1 MLKLNR
7 TKIKGEIM
15 KKYVIMLL
23 PQLIL
28 ATTVGTDIKMEGL
41 KPILEINVKPHENV
55 SLKTKASYDMVEQN
69 IEGNYKVNDYVEVSA
84 EAFVGYEN
92 IKKVQND
99 DSKINNLKSYLER
112 EEKLKNVYNDI
123 KDNSDISEVIEKVKS
138 LKEEEIDKILNEK
151 VTRKDAYRKLLKILN
166 TQGSRFGTANA
177 QLENAINSDSL
188 DKEASNIIFV
198 MVAISEAYK
207 NDADKKDGNNDLK
220 AGPLSLNEAYNKATK
235 KVDDDKVKTAF
246 QHFYN
251 YFSKN
256 NDFKSIS
263 EDFKK
268 VAQLHENEDKEDF
281 KGKIRTKVD
290 EEQLHVKNLIK
301 NLDNENNN
309 VEKITIHHIYY
320 GAGVGTKVNYMN
332 FEALLKGRIGAS
344 TAIIKPDDEVKTNLY
359 WSIDSGFR
367 YNWRINKF
375 NIIPEL
381 GVKYVWSE
389 YGQKGFIPYGSV
401 GVNYIF

>member
-1 MLKLNR
+1 
-7 TKIKGEIM
+7 M
-15 KKYVIMLL
+15 KKYAIMLL

-69 IEGNYKVNDYVEVSA
+69 VEGNYKVNDYVEVSA

-99 DSKINNLKSYLER
+99 DSKINKLKSYLKR
-112 EEKLKNVYNDI
+112 EENLKNVYNDI

-151 VTRKDAYRKLLKILN
+151 VTRKDAYRKLLNILN

-207 NDADKKDGNNDLK
+207 NDTDKKDSNNDLK

-235 KVDDDKVKTAF
+235 KVDDDKVKIAF

-389 YGQKGFIPYGSV
+389 YGQKGFIPYGSF
-401 GVNYIF
+401 GFNYIF

>member
-1 MLKLNR
+1 MR
-7 TKIKGEIM
+7 
-15 KKYVIMLL
+15 KYAIILL

-69 IEGNYKVNDYVEVSA
+69 VEGNYKVNDYVEVSA

-99 DSKINNLKSYLER
+99 DSKINKLKSYLER

-151 VTRKDAYRKLLKILN
+151 VTRKDAYRKLLNILN

-198 MVAISEAYK
+198 MVAISEAY
-207 NDADKKDGNNDLK
+207 NR
-220 AGPLSLNEAYNKATK
+220 ATK

-268 VAQLHENEDKEDF
+268 VAQLHENEGKEDF

-320 GAGVGTKVNYMN
+320 GAGVGTKVNYLN

-389 YGQKGFIPYGSV
+389 YGQKGFIPYGSF
-401 GVNYIF
+401 GFNYIF

>member
-1 MLKLNR
+1 
-7 TKIKGEIM
+7 M
-15 KKYVIMLL
+15 KKYTIMLL

-41 KPILEINVKPHENV
+41 RPILEINVKPHENV

-69 IEGNYKVNDYVEVSA
+69 VEGNYKVNDYVEVSA

-92 IKKVQND
+92 IKKIQND
-99 DSKINNLKSYLER
+99 DSKINKLKSYLKR
-112 EEKLKNVYNDI
+112 EENLKNVYNDI
-123 KDNSDISEVIEKVKS
+123 KENSDVSEVIEKVKS
-138 LKEEEIDKILNEK
+138 LKEEEIDKILNDK

-177 QLENAINSDSL
+177 QLENAINSESL

-207 NDADKKDGNNDLK
+207 NDADKKDSNNDLK

-235 KVDDDKVKTAF
+235 KVDNDKVKTAF
-246 QHFYN
+246 QYFYN

-256 NDFKSIS
+256 DDFKSIS

-281 KGKIRTKVD
+281 KGEIRSKVD
-290 EEQLHVKNLIK
+290 QEKLHLQDMIK
-301 NLDNENNN
+301 
-309 VEKITIHHIYY
+309 KFMIHHIYY
-320 GAGVGTKVNYMN
+320 GVGVGTKINYMN

-381 GVKYVWSE
+381 GVKYTWSE
-389 YGQKGFIPYGSV
+389 YGQKGFIPYGSF
-401 GVNYIF
+401 GFNYTF

>member
-1 MLKLNR
+1 MR
-7 TKIKGEIM
+7 
-15 KKYVIMLL
+15 KYAIILL

-41 KPILEINVKPHENV
+41 KPVLEINVEPHKNV
-55 SLKTKASYDMVEQN
+55 SLKTKVSYDMVEQN
-69 IEGNYKVNDYVEVSA
+69 VEGKYKVNDYVEVSA

-99 DSKINNLKSYLER
+99 DSKTNLLKSYSER
-112 EEKLKNVYNDI
+112 EKKLEKVYNDI
-123 KDNSDISEVIEKVKS
+123 KSNSDVSEVIEKARS
-138 LKEEEIDKILNEK
+138 LNEEELNKILNDK
-151 VTRKDAYRKLLKILN
+151 VTRKDAYRKLLDILN
-166 TQGSRFGTANA
+166 KQGSRFGSAKG

-188 DKEASNIIFV
+188 DKEATNIILV
-198 MVAISEAYK
+198 MVAISDAYK
-207 NDADKKDGNNDLK
+207 NDTDKKDSNNDLK
-220 AGPLSLNEAYNKATK
+220 AGPLSLNGAYNTATK

-246 QHFYN
+246 QHFYK

-256 NDFKSIS
+256 DDFKSIS

-268 VAQLHENEDKEDF
+268 VAELHEKEEAEDF
-281 KGKIRTKVD
+281 KGEVRSKLEQEKLHLQDMIKKIK
-290 EEQLHVKNLIK
+290 EENSSDK
-301 NLDNENNN
+301 
-309 VEKITIHHIYY
+309 KIMIHHIYY
-320 GAGVGTKVNYMN
+320 GVGVGTKVNYMN
-332 FEALLKGRIGAS
+332 FEGLLKGRIGAS

-381 GVKYVWSE
+381 GVKYTWSE
-389 YGQKGFIPYGSV
+389 YGQKGFIPYGSF
-401 GVNYIF
+401 GFNYTF

>member
-1 MLKLNR
+1 
-7 TKIKGEIM
+7 M
-15 KKYVIMLL
+15 KKYAIMLL

-41 KPILEINVKPHENV
+41 RPILEINVKPHENV

-69 IEGNYKVNDYVEVSA
+69 VEGNYKVNDYVEVSA

-92 IKKVQND
+92 IKKIQND
-99 DSKINNLKSYLER
+99 DSKINKLKSYLKR
-112 EEKLKNVYNDI
+112 EENLKNVYNDI
-123 KDNSDISEVIEKVKS
+123 KENSDVSEVIEKVKS
-138 LKEEEIDKILNEK
+138 LKEEEIDKILNDK

-177 QLENAINSDSL
+177 QLENAINSESL

-207 NDADKKDGNNDLK
+207 NDADKKDSNNDLK

-235 KVDDDKVKTAF
+235 KVDNDKVKTAF
-246 QHFYN
+246 QYFYN

-256 NDFKSIS
+256 DDFKSIS

-268 VAQLHENEDKEDF
+268 VVQLHENEDKEDF
-281 KGKIRTKVD
+281 KGEIRSKVD
-290 EEQLHVKNLIK
+290 QEKLHLQDMIK
-301 NLDNENNN
+301 
-309 VEKITIHHIYY
+309 KFMIHHIYY
-320 GAGVGTKVNYMN
+320 GVGVGTKINYMN

-389 YGQKGFIPYGSV
+389 YGQKGFIPYGSF

>member
-1 MLKLNR
+1 
-7 TKIKGEIM
+7 M
-15 KKYVIMLL
+15 KKYAIMLL

-41 KPILEINVKPHENV
+41 RPILEINVEPHENV
-55 SLKTKASYDMVEQN
+55 SLKTKVSYDMVEQN
-69 IEGNYKVNDYVEVSA
+69 VEGKYKVNDYVEVSG

-92 IKKVQND
+92 IKKVSND
-99 DSKINNLKSYLER
+99 DSKTNPLNSYLER
-112 EEKLKNVYNDI
+112 GKKLEKVSDDI
-123 KDNSDISEVIEKVKS
+123 KENSDVSEVIEKAKS
-138 LKEEEIDKILNEK
+138 LKEKEIDEMLNDK
-151 VTRKDAYRKLLKILN
+151 VTRKDAYRKLLDILN
-166 TQGSRFGTANA
+166 KQGSRFGSANK

-188 DKEASNIIFV
+188 DKEASNIISV
-198 MVAISEAYK
+198 MVAISNEYK
-207 NDADKKDGNNDLK
+207 NDTDNDLK
-220 AGPLSLNEAYNKATK
+220 AGPLSLNNAYNKATK
-235 KVDDDKVKTAF
+235 KVDDDKIKTAF
-246 QHFYN
+246 QNFYN

-256 NDFKSIS
+256 DDFKSIS
-263 EDFKK
+263 EDFNK
-268 VAQLHENEDKEDF
+268 VAKLHENEDKENF
-281 KGKIRTKVD
+281 KGKIRTKVS
-290 EEQLHVKNLIK
+290 EELSHVKDLIK
-301 NLDNENNN
+301 NSNPQNNN

-389 YGQKGFIPYGSV
+389 YGQKGFIPYGSF
-401 GVNYIF
+401 GFNYTF

>member
-1 MLKLNR
+1 
-7 TKIKGEIM
+7 M

-92 IKKVQND
+92 IKKIQND
-99 DSKINNLKSYLER
+99 DSKINKLKSYLKR
-112 EEKLKNVYNDI
+112 EENLKNVYNDI
-123 KDNSDISEVIEKVKS
+123 KENSDVSEVIEKVKS
-138 LKEEEIDKILNEK
+138 LKEEEIDKILNDK

-177 QLENAINSDSL
+177 QLENAINSESL

-207 NDADKKDGNNDLK
+207 NDADKKDSNNDLK

-235 KVDDDKVKTAF
+235 KVDNDKVKTAF
-246 QHFYN
+246 QYFYN

-256 NDFKSIS
+256 DDFKSIS

-281 KGKIRTKVD
+281 KGEIRSKVD
-290 EEQLHVKNLIK
+290 QEKLHLQDMIK
-301 NLDNENNN
+301 
-309 VEKITIHHIYY
+309 KFMIHHIYY
-320 GAGVGTKVNYMN
+320 GVGVGTKINYMN

-381 GVKYVWSE
+381 GVKYTWSE
-389 YGQKGFIPYGSV
+389 YGQKGFIPYGSF
-401 GVNYIF
+401 GFNYIF

>member
-1 MLKLNR
+1 MR
-7 TKIKGEIM
+7 
-15 KKYVIMLL
+15 KYAIILL

-41 KPILEINVKPHENV
+41 KPVLEINVEPHENV

-69 IEGNYKVNDYVEVSA
+69 VEGKYKVNDYVEVSA

-99 DSKINNLKSYLER
+99 DSKTNLLKSYSER
-112 EEKLKNVYNDI
+112 EKKLEKVYNDI
-123 KDNSDISEVIEKVKS
+123 KSNSDVSEVIEKARS
-138 LKEEEIDKILNEK
+138 LNEEEITKILNDK
-151 VTRKDAYRKLLKILN
+151 VTRKDVYRKLLEILN
-166 TQGSRFGTANA
+166 AQGSRFGSAKG

-188 DKEASNIIFV
+188 DKEATNIILV
-198 MVAISEAYK
+198 MVAISDAYK
-207 NDADKKDGNNDLK
+207 NDTDKKDSNNDLK
-220 AGPLSLNEAYNKATK
+220 EGPLSLNRAYNTATK

-246 QHFYN
+246 QHFYK

-256 NDFKSIS
+256 DDFKRIS

-268 VAQLHENEDKEDF
+268 VAELHEKEEAEDF
-281 KGKIRTKVD
+281 KGEVSSKLEQEKLYLQDMIKKIK
-290 EEQLHVKNLIK
+290 EENSSDK
-301 NLDNENNN
+301 
-309 VEKITIHHIYY
+309 KIMIHHIYY

-332 FEALLKGRIGAS
+332 FEGLLKGRIGAS

-381 GVKYVWSE
+381 GVKYTWSE
-389 YGQKGFIPYGSV
+389 YGQKGFIPYGSF
-401 GVNYIF
+401 GFNYTF

>member
-1 MLKLNR
+1 
-7 TKIKGEIM
+7 
-15 KKYVIMLL
+15 
-23 PQLIL
+23 
-28 ATTVGTDIKMEGL
+28 
-41 KPILEINVKPHENV
+41 
-55 SLKTKASYDMVEQN
+55 MVEQN
-69 IEGNYKVNDYVEVSA
+69 VEGKYKVNDYVEVSA

-99 DSKINNLKSYLER
+99 DSKTNLLKSYSER
-112 EEKLKNVYNDI
+112 EKKLEKVYNDI
-123 KDNSDISEVIEKVKS
+123 KSNSDISEVIEKARS
-138 LKEEEIDKILNEK
+138 LNEEELNKILNDK
-151 VTRKDAYRKLLKILN
+151 VTRKDAYRKLLDILN
-166 TQGSRFGTANA
+166 KHGSRFGTANK

-188 DKEASNIIFV
+188 DTEASNIISV
-198 MVAISEAYK
+198 MVAINNEYNHG
-207 NDADKKDGNNDLK
+207 NDNDLK

-235 KVDDDKVKTAF
+235 KVNDDKVKTAF

-256 NDFKSIS
+256 DDFKSIS

-268 VAQLHENEDKEDF
+268 VEKLHEKEEAEDL
-281 KGKIRTKVD
+281 KGEISSKLS
-290 EEQLHVKNLIK
+290 EEQAHLKELIENLGK
-301 NLDNENNN
+301 ENNN
-309 VEKITIHHIYY
+309 VKKITIHHIYY

-332 FEALLKGRIGAS
+332 FEGLLKGRIGAS

-381 GVKYVWSE
+381 GVKYTWSE
-389 YGQKGFIPYGSV
+389 YGQKGFIPYGSF
-401 GVNYIF
+401 GFNYTF

>member
-1 MLKLNR
+1 
-7 TKIKGEIM
+7 M

-55 SLKTKASYDMVEQN
+55 SLKTKSSYDMVEQN
-69 IEGNYKVNDYVEVSA
+69 VEGNYKVNDYVEVSA

-99 DSKINNLKSYLER
+99 DSKINKLKSYLKR
-112 EEKLKNVYNDI
+112 EENLKNVYNDI

-151 VTRKDAYRKLLKILN
+151 VTRKDAYRKLLNILN

-207 NDADKKDGNNDLK
+207 NDTDKKDSNNDLK

-389 YGQKGFIPYGSV
+389 YGQKGFIPYGSF
-401 GVNYIF
+401 GFNYIF

>member
-1 MLKLNR
+1 
-7 TKIKGEIM
+7 M
-15 KKYVIMLL
+15 KKYAIMLL

-41 KPILEINVKPHENV
+41 RPILEINVKPHENV

-69 IEGNYKVNDYVEVSA
+69 VEGNYKVNDYVEVSA

-99 DSKINNLKSYLER
+99 DSKINLLKSYLER
-112 EEKLKNVYNDI
+112 KEKLDKVYEDI
-123 KDNSDISEVIEKVKS
+123 KSNSDVSEVIEKAKS
-138 LKEEEIDKILNEK
+138 LNEEEITKILNDK

-166 TQGSRFGTANA
+166 TQGSRFGSANG

-188 DKEASNIIFV
+188 DKEASNIVLV

-207 NDADKKDGNNDLK
+207 NDANKKDSKDDLK
-220 AGPLSLNEAYNKATK
+220 KGPLSLNGAYNKATK
-235 KVDDDKVKTAF
+235 NVDNDKAKTAF

-256 NDFKSIS
+256 DDFKSIS

-268 VAQLHENEDKEDF
+268 VAKLHENEDTEDF
-281 KGKIRTKVD
+281 KGEIRSKLN
-290 EEQLHVKNLIK
+290 EEQLRLEDKIK
-301 NLDNENNN
+301 EIKDENSNN
-309 VEKITIHHIYY
+309 KKITIHHIYY
-320 GAGVGTKVNYMN
+320 GVGVGTKVNYMN

-359 WSIDSGFR
+359 WSMDSGFR

-381 GVKYVWSE
+381 GVKYTWSE
-389 YGQKGFIPYGSV
+389 YGQKGFIPYGSF
-401 GVNYIF
+401 GFNYTF

>member
-1 MLKLNR
+1 
-7 TKIKGEIM
+7 M
-15 KKYVIMLL
+15 KKYAIMLL

-69 IEGNYKVNDYVEVSA
+69 VEGNYKVNDYVEVSA

-207 NDADKKDGNNDLK
+207 NDADKKDSNNDLK

-309 VEKITIHHIYY
+309 VEKIIIHHIYY

-389 YGQKGFIPYGSV
+389 YGQKGFIPYGSF

>member
-1 MLKLNR
+1 
-7 TKIKGEIM
+7 M
-15 KKYVIMLL
+15 KKYAIMLL

-69 IEGNYKVNDYVEVSA
+69 VEGNYKVNDYVEVSA

-207 NDADKKDGNNDLK
+207 NDADKKDSNNDLK

-268 VAQLHENEDKEDF
+268 VAQLHENGDKEDF

-309 VEKITIHHIYY
+309 VEKIIIHHIYY

-389 YGQKGFIPYGSV
+389 YGQKGFIPYGSF

>member
-1 MLKLNR
+1 MR
-7 TKIKGEIM
+7 
-15 KKYVIMLL
+15 KYAIILL

-41 KPILEINVKPHENV
+41 RPILEINVEPHENV

-69 IEGNYKVNDYVEVSA
+69 VEGKYKVNDYVEVSA

-99 DSKINNLKSYLER
+99 DSKTNLLKSYSER
-112 EEKLKNVYNDI
+112 EKKLEKVYNDI
-123 KDNSDISEVIEKVKS
+123 KSNSDVSEVIEKARS
-138 LKEEEIDKILNEK
+138 LNEEEITKILNDK
-151 VTRKDAYRKLLKILN
+151 VTRKDVYRKLLEILN
-166 TQGSRFGTANA
+166 AQGSRFGSAKG

-188 DKEASNIIFV
+188 DKEANNIILV
-198 MVAISEAYK
+198 MVAISNAYE
-207 NDADKKDGNNDLK
+207 NDTDKKDSSGDLK
-220 AGPLSLNEAYNKATK
+220 KGALSLNGAYNKAT

-256 NDFKSIS
+256 DDFKSIS

-268 VAQLHENEDKEDF
+268 VAKLHENEDTEDF
-281 KGKIRTKVD
+281 KGEISSKLN
-290 EEQLHVKNLIK
+290 EEQLRLKDKIK
-301 NLDNENNN
+301 EIEGENSNN
-309 VEKITIHHIYY
+309 KKLAIHHIYY

-332 FEALLKGRIGAS
+332 FEGLLKGRIGAS

-381 GVKYVWSE
+381 GVKYTWSE
-389 YGQKGFIPYGSV
+389 YGQKGFIPYGSF
-401 GVNYIF
+401 GFNYTF

>member
-1 MLKLNR
+1 
-7 TKIKGEIM
+7 M
-15 KKYVIMLL
+15 KKYAIMLL

-69 IEGNYKVNDYVEVSA
+69 VEGNYKVNDYVEVSA

-151 VTRKDAYRKLLKILN
+151 VTRKDAYRKLLNILN
-166 TQGSRFGTANA
+166 TQGRRFGTANA

-207 NDADKKDGNNDLK
+207 NDTDKKDSNNDLK

-381 GVKYVWSE
+381 GVKYTWSE
-389 YGQKGFIPYGSV
+389 YGQKGFIPYGSF
-401 GVNYIF
+401 GFNYIF

>member
-1 MLKLNR
+1 
-7 TKIKGEIM
+7 M
-15 KKYVIMLL
+15 KKYAIMLL

-69 IEGNYKVNDYVEVSA
+69 VEGNYKVNDYIEVSA

-99 DSKINNLKSYLER
+99 DSKINKLKSYLKR
-112 EEKLKNVYNDI
+112 EENLKNVYNDI

-151 VTRKDAYRKLLKILN
+151 VTRKDAYRKLLNILN

-207 NDADKKDGNNDLK
+207 NDTDKKDSNNDLK

-389 YGQKGFIPYGSV
+389 YGQKGFIPYGSF
-401 GVNYIF
+401 GFNYIF

>member
-1 MLKLNR
+1 
-7 TKIKGEIM
+7 M
-15 KKYVIMLL
+15 KKYAIMLL

-69 IEGNYKVNDYVEVSA
+69 VEGNYKVNDYVEVSA

-112 EEKLKNVYNDI
+112 EENLKKVYNDI
-123 KDNSDISEVIEKVKS
+123 KENSDVSEVIEKVKS

-151 VTRKDAYRKLLKILN
+151 VTRKDAYRKLLNILN

-207 NDADKKDGNNDLK
+207 NDTDKKDSNNDLK

-381 GVKYVWSE
+381 GVKYTWSE
-389 YGQKGFIPYGSV
+389 YGQKGFIPYGSF
-401 GVNYIF
+401 GFNYIF

>member
-1 MLKLNR
+1 
-7 TKIKGEIM
+7 M
-15 KKYVIMLL
+15 KKYAIMLL

-55 SLKTKASYDMVEQN
+55 SLKTKVSYDMVEQN
-69 IEGNYKVNDYVEVSA
+69 IEGNYKVNDYVEVSD

-99 DSKINNLKSYLER
+99 DSKINKLKSYLER

-207 NDADKKDGNNDLK
+207 NDTDKKDSNNDLK

-381 GVKYVWSE
+381 GVKYIWAE
-389 YGQKGFIPYGSV
+389 YGQKGFIPYGSF
-401 GVNYIF
+401 GFNYIF

>member
-1 MLKLNR
+1 MR
-7 TKIKGEIM
+7 
-15 KKYVIMLL
+15 KYAIILL

-41 KPILEINVKPHENV
+41 KPVLEINVEPHENV
-55 SLKTKASYDMVEQN
+55 SLKTKVSYDMVEQN
-69 IEGNYKVNDYVEVSA
+69 VEGKYKVNDYVEVSA

-92 IKKVQND
+92 IKKVSND
-99 DSKINNLKSYLER
+99 DSKTNLLNSYLER
-112 EEKLKNVYNDI
+112 EKKLEKVSDDI
-123 KDNSDISEVIEKVKS
+123 KENSDVSEVIEKARS
-138 LKEEEIDKILNEK
+138 LNEEEITKILNDK
-151 VTRKDAYRKLLKILN
+151 VTRKDVYRKLLEILN
-166 TQGSRFGTANA
+166 AQGSRFGSAKG

-188 DKEASNIIFV
+188 DKEANNIILV
-198 MVAISEAYK
+198 MVAISDAYK
-207 NDADKKDGNNDLK
+207 NDTDKKDSSDDLK
-220 AGPLSLNEAYNKATK
+220 KGPLSLNYAYNKATK

-268 VAQLHENEDKEDF
+268 VAQLHENEDTENF
-281 KGKIRTKVD
+281 KVEVRSKVD
-290 EEQLHVKNLIK
+290 QEKLHLKDLIENLQK
-301 NLDNENNN
+301 ENNDN
-309 VEKITIHHIYY
+309 KKLAIHHIYY

-332 FEALLKGRIGAS
+332 FEGLLKGRIGAS

-381 GVKYVWSE
+381 GVKYTWSE
-389 YGQKGFIPYGSV
+389 YGQKGFIPYGSF
-401 GVNYIF
+401 GFNYTF

>member
-1 MLKLNR
+1 
-7 TKIKGEIM
+7 M
-15 KKYVIMLL
+15 KKYAIMLL

-41 KPILEINVKPHENV
+41 RPILEINVKPHENV

-69 IEGNYKVNDYVEVSA
+69 VEGNYKVNDYVEVSA

-99 DSKINNLKSYLER
+99 DSKTNLLKSYSER
-112 EEKLKNVYNDI
+112 EKKLEKVYNDI
-123 KDNSDISEVIEKVKS
+123 KSNSDVSEVIEKAKT
-138 LKEEEIDKILNEK
+138 LNEEEITKILNDK

-166 TQGSRFGTANA
+166 TQGSRFGTANT
-177 QLENAINSDSL
+177 QLENAINSESL

-207 NDADKKDGNNDLK
+207 NDADKKDSNNDLK

-235 KVDDDKVKTAF
+235 KVDNDKVKTAF

-256 NDFKSIS
+256 DDFKSIS

-281 KGKIRTKVD
+281 KGEIRSKVD
-290 EEQLHVKNLIK
+290 QEKLHLQDMIK
-301 NLDNENNN
+301 
-309 VEKITIHHIYY
+309 KFMIHHIYY
-320 GAGVGTKVNYMN
+320 GVGVGTKINYMN

-344 TAIIKPDDEVKTNLY
+344 TAIIKPDDEVKINLY

-381 GVKYVWSE
+381 GVKYTWSE
-389 YGQKGFIPYGSV
+389 YGQKGFIPYGSF
-401 GVNYIF
+401 GFNYIF

>member
-1 MLKLNR
+1 
-7 TKIKGEIM
+7 M
-15 KKYVIMLL
+15 KKYAIMLL

-41 KPILEINVKPHENV
+41 RPILEINVRPHENV
-55 SLKTKASYDMVEQN
+55 SLKTKASYDTVEQN
-69 IEGNYKVNDYVEVSA
+69 VEGNYKVNDYVEVSA

-99 DSKINNLKSYLER
+99 DSKINLLKSYSER
-112 EEKLKNVYNDI
+112 EKKLEKVYNDI
-123 KDNSDISEVIEKVKS
+123 KSNSDVSEVIEKAKT
-138 LKEEEIDKILNEK
+138 LNEEEITKMLNDK
-151 VTRKDAYRKLLKILN
+151 VTRKDVYRKLLDLLN
-166 TQGSRFGTANA
+166 AQGSRFGSAKG

-188 DKEASNIIFV
+188 DKEANNIIFV

-207 NDADKKDGNNDLK
+207 NDADKKDSNNDLK

-235 KVDDDKVKTAF
+235 KVDNDKVKTAF

-256 NDFKSIS
+256 DDFKSIS

-268 VAQLHENEDKEDF
+268 VAELHKNEDTEDF
-281 KGKIRTKVD
+281 KGEISSKLS
-290 EEQLHVKNLIK
+290 EEQAHLKELIENLGK
-301 NLDNENNN
+301 ENNN
-309 VEKITIHHIYY
+309 VKKITIHHIYY

-381 GVKYVWSE
+381 GVKYTWSE
-389 YGQKGFIPYGSV
+389 YGQKGFIPYGSF
-401 GVNYIF
+401 GFNYIF

>member
-1 MLKLNR
+1 
-7 TKIKGEIM
+7 M
-15 KKYVIMLL
+15 KKYAIMLL

-55 SLKTKASYDMVEQN
+55 SLKTKVSYDMVEQN
-69 IEGNYKVNDYVEVSA
+69 VEGNYKVNDYVEVSA

-99 DSKINNLKSYLER
+99 DSKINKLKSYLKR
-112 EEKLKNVYNDI
+112 EENLKNVYNDI

-151 VTRKDAYRKLLKILN
+151 VTRKDAYRKLLNILN

-207 NDADKKDGNNDLK
+207 NDTDKKDSNNDLK
-220 AGPLSLNEAYNKATK
+220 AGPLSLNEAYNKVTK

-389 YGQKGFIPYGSV
+389 YGQKGFIPYGSF
-401 GVNYIF
+401 GFNYIF

>member
-1 MLKLNR
+1 
-7 TKIKGEIM
+7 M
-15 KKYVIMLL
+15 KKYTIMLL

-41 KPILEINVKPHENV
+41 RPILEINVKPHENV

-69 IEGNYKVNDYVEVSA
+69 VEGNYKVNDYVEVSA

-92 IKKVQND
+92 IKKVSND
-99 DSKINNLKSYLER
+99 DSKTNLLKSYSER
-112 EEKLKNVYNDI
+112 EKKLEKVYNDI
-123 KDNSDISEVIEKVKS
+123 KSNSDVSEVIEKVKS
-138 LKEEEIDKILNEK
+138 LKEEEIDKILNDK

-177 QLENAINSDSL
+177 QLENAINSESL

-207 NDADKKDGNNDLK
+207 NDADKKDSNNDLK

-235 KVDDDKVKTAF
+235 KVDNDKVKTAF
-246 QHFYN
+246 QYFYN

-256 NDFKSIS
+256 DDFKSIS

-281 KGKIRTKVD
+281 KGEIRSKVD
-290 EEQLHVKNLIK
+290 QEKLHLQDMIK
-301 NLDNENNN
+301 
-309 VEKITIHHIYY
+309 KFMIHHIYY
-320 GAGVGTKVNYMN
+320 GVGVGTKINYMN

-381 GVKYVWSE
+381 GVKYTWSE
-389 YGQKGFIPYGSV
+389 YGQKGFIPYGSF
-401 GVNYIF
+401 GFNYTF

>member
-1 MLKLNR
+1 MR
-7 TKIKGEIM
+7 
-15 KKYVIMLL
+15 KYAIILL

-41 KPILEINVKPHENV
+41 RPILEINVEPHENV
-55 SLKTKASYDMVEQN
+55 SLKTKVSYDMVEQN
-69 IEGNYKVNDYVEVSA
+69 VEGKYKVNDYVEVSA

-92 IKKVQND
+92 IKKVPND
-99 DSKINNLKSYLER
+99 DSKINDLNSYLKREENLKKVS
-112 EEKLKNVYNDI
+112 NDI
-123 KDNSDISEVIEKVKS
+123 KEDSDVSEVIEKAKS
-138 LKEEEIDKILNEK
+138 LKEEEIDKILNDK
-151 VTRKDAYRKLLKILN
+151 VTRKDAYRKLLDILN
-166 TQGSRFGTANA
+166 KQGSRFGTANK

-188 DKEASNIIFV
+188 DTEASNIISV
-198 MVAISEAYK
+198 MVAINNEYK
-207 NDADKKDGNNDLK
+207 NDADNDLK
-220 AGPLSLNEAYNKATK
+220 NGPLSLNKAYDKATK
-235 KVDDDKVKTAF
+235 KVDNDKIKTAF

-256 NDFKSIS
+256 ADFKSVS

-268 VAQLHENEDKEDF
+268 VEQLHENEDTENF
-281 KGKIRTKVD
+281 KGVIRSKLT
-290 EEQLHVKNLIK
+290 EEQSRLADKIKEIK
-301 NLDNENNN
+301 NENSNDK
-309 VEKITIHHIYY
+309 KITIHHIYY

-332 FEALLKGRIGAS
+332 FEGLLKGRIGAS

-381 GVKYVWSE
+381 GVKYTWSE
-389 YGQKGFIPYGSV
+389 YGQKGFIPYGSF
-401 GVNYIF
+401 GFNYTF

>member
-1 MLKLNR
+1 
-7 TKIKGEIM
+7 M

-69 IEGNYKVNDYVEVSA
+69 VEGNYKVNDYVEVSA

-99 DSKINNLKSYLER
+99 DSKINKLKSYLER

-151 VTRKDAYRKLLKILN
+151 VTRKDAYRKLLNILN

-207 NDADKKDGNNDLK
+207 NDADKKDSNNDLK
-220 AGPLSLNEAYNKATK
+220 AGPLSLNEAYNKVTK

-332 FEALLKGRIGAS
+332 FEALLKGRIGVS

-389 YGQKGFIPYGSV
+389 YGQKGFIPYGSF
-401 GVNYIF
+401 GFNYIF

>member
-1 MLKLNR
+1 
-7 TKIKGEIM
+7 M
-15 KKYVIMLL
+15 KKYTIMLL

-41 KPILEINVKPHENV
+41 RPILEINVKPHENV

-69 IEGNYKVNDYVEVSA
+69 VEGNYKVNDYVEVSA

-92 IKKVQND
+92 IKKIQND
-99 DSKINNLKSYLER
+99 DSKINKLKSYLKR
-112 EEKLKNVYNDI
+112 EENLKNVYNDI
-123 KDNSDISEVIEKVKS
+123 KENSDVSEVIEKVKS
-138 LKEEEIDKILNEK
+138 LKEEEIDKILNDK

-177 QLENAINSDSL
+177 QLENAINSESL

-207 NDADKKDGNNDLK
+207 NDADKKDSNNDLK

-235 KVDDDKVKTAF
+235 KVDNDKVKTAF
-246 QHFYN
+246 QYFYN

-256 NDFKSIS
+256 DDFKSIS

-281 KGKIRTKVD
+281 KGEIRSKVD
-290 EEQLHVKNLIK
+290 QEKLHLQDMIK
-301 NLDNENNN
+301 
-309 VEKITIHHIYY
+309 KFMIHHIYY
-320 GAGVGTKVNYMN
+320 GVGVGTKINYMN

-381 GVKYVWSE
+381 GVKYTWSE
-389 YGQKGFIPYGSV
+389 YGQKGFIPYGSF
-401 GVNYIF
+401 GFNYIF

>member
-1 MLKLNR
+1 
-7 TKIKGEIM
+7 M

-69 IEGNYKVNDYVEVSA
+69 VEGNYKVNDYVEVSA

-99 DSKINNLKSYLER
+99 DSKINKLKSYLKR
-112 EEKLKNVYNDI
+112 EENLKNVYNDI

-151 VTRKDAYRKLLKILN
+151 VTRKDAYRKLLNILN

-207 NDADKKDGNNDLK
+207 NDTDKKDSNNDLK
-220 AGPLSLNEAYNKATK
+220 AGPLSLNKAYDKATK
-235 KVDDDKVKTAF
+235 KVDDDKIKTAF

-256 NDFKSIS
+256 DDFKSIS

-389 YGQKGFIPYGSV
+389 YGQKGFIPYGSF
-401 GVNYIF
+401 GFNYIF

>member
-1 MLKLNR
+1 
-7 TKIKGEIM
+7 M
-15 KKYVIMLL
+15 KKYAIMLL

-69 IEGNYKVNDYVEVSA
+69 VEGNYKVNDYVEVSA

-166 TQGSRFGTANA
+166 TQGSRFGSANA

-207 NDADKKDGNNDLK
+207 NDTDKKDSNNDLK

-389 YGQKGFIPYGSV
+389 YGQKGFIPYGSF
-401 GVNYIF
+401 GFNYIF

>member
-1 MLKLNR
+1 
-7 TKIKGEIM
+7 M

-41 KPILEINVKPHENV
+41 RPILEINVRPHENV
-55 SLKTKASYDMVEQN
+55 SLKTKASYDTVEQN
-69 IEGNYKVNDYVEVSA
+69 VEGNYKVNDYVEVSA

-99 DSKINNLKSYLER
+99 DSKINLLKSYSER
-112 EEKLKNVYNDI
+112 EKKLEKVYNDI
-123 KDNSDISEVIEKVKS
+123 KSNSDVSEVIEKAKT
-138 LKEEEIDKILNEK
+138 LNEEEITKILNDK
-151 VTRKDAYRKLLKILN
+151 VTRKDVYRKLLDLLN
-166 TQGSRFGTANA
+166 AQGSRFGSAKG

-188 DKEASNIIFV
+188 DKEATNIILV
-198 MVAISEAYK
+198 MVAISDAYK
-207 NDADKKDGNNDLK
+207 NDTDKKDSNNDLK

-235 KVDDDKVKTAF
+235 KVDNDKVKTAF

-256 NDFKSIS
+256 DDFKSIS

-268 VAQLHENEDKEDF
+268 VAELHKNEDTEDF
-281 KGKIRTKVD
+281 KGEISSKLS
-290 EEQLHVKNLIK
+290 EEQAHLKELIENLGK
-301 NLDNENNN
+301 ENNN
-309 VEKITIHHIYY
+309 VKKITIHHIYY

-381 GVKYVWSE
+381 GVKYTWSE
-389 YGQKGFIPYGSV
+389 YGQKGFIPYGSF
-401 GVNYIF
+401 GFNYIF

>member
-1 MLKLNR
+1 
-7 TKIKGEIM
+7 M
-15 KKYVIMLL
+15 KKYTIMLL

-41 KPILEINVKPHENV
+41 RPILEINVKPHENV

-69 IEGNYKVNDYVEVSA
+69 VEGNYKVNDYVEVSA

-99 DSKINNLKSYLER
+99 DRKINLLKSYSER
-112 EEKLKNVYNDI
+112 EKKLEKVYNDI
-123 KDNSDISEVIEKVKS
+123 KSNSDVSEVIEKAKT
-138 LKEEEIDKILNEK
+138 LNEEEITKMLNDK
-151 VTRKDAYRKLLKILN
+151 VTRKDVYRKLLDLLN
-166 TQGSRFGTANA
+166 AQGSRFGSAKG

-188 DKEASNIIFV
+188 DKEANNIIFV

-207 NDADKKDGNNDLK
+207 NDADKKDSNNDLK

-235 KVDDDKVKTAF
+235 KVDNDKVKTAF

-256 NDFKSIS
+256 DDFKSIS

-268 VAQLHENEDKEDF
+268 VAELHKNEDTEDF
-281 KGKIRTKVD
+281 KGEISSKLS
-290 EEQLHVKNLIK
+290 EEQAHLKELIENLGK
-301 NLDNENNN
+301 ENNN
-309 VEKITIHHIYY
+309 VKKITIHHIYY

-381 GVKYVWSE
+381 GVKYTWSE
-389 YGQKGFIPYGSV
+389 YGQKGFIPYGSF
-401 GVNYIF
+401 GFNYIF

>member
-1 MLKLNR
+1 
-7 TKIKGEIM
+7 M
-15 KKYVIMLL
+15 KKYAIMLL

-69 IEGNYKVNDYVEVSA
+69 VEGNYKVNDYVEVSA

-138 LKEEEIDKILNEK
+138 LKEEEIDKILNDK

-207 NDADKKDGNNDLK
+207 NDADKKDSNNDLK

-281 KGKIRTKVD
+281 KGEIRSKVD
-290 EEQLHVKNLIK
+290 QEKLHLQDMIK
-301 NLDNENNN
+301 
-309 VEKITIHHIYY
+309 KFMIHHIYY
-320 GAGVGTKVNYMN
+320 GVGVGTKINYMN

-381 GVKYVWSE
+381 GVKYTWSE
-389 YGQKGFIPYGSV
+389 YGQKGFIPYGSF
-401 GVNYIF
+401 GFNYIF

>member
-1 MLKLNR
+1 
-7 TKIKGEIM
+7 M
-15 KKYVIMLL
+15 KKYAIMLL

-41 KPILEINVKPHENV
+41 RPILEINVKPHENV

-69 IEGNYKVNDYVEVSA
+69 VEGNYKVNDYVEVSA

-151 VTRKDAYRKLLKILN
+151 VTRKDAYRKLLNILN
-166 TQGSRFGTANA
+166 TQGRRFGTANA

-207 NDADKKDGNNDLK
+207 NDTDKKDSNNDLK

-309 VEKITIHHIYY
+309 VEKIKIHHIYY

-389 YGQKGFIPYGSV
+389 YGQKGFIPYGSF
-401 GVNYIF
+401 GFNYIF

>member
-1 MLKLNR
+1 
-7 TKIKGEIM
+7 M
-15 KKYVIMLL
+15 KKYAIMLL

-69 IEGNYKVNDYVEVSA
+69 VEGNYKVNDYVEVSA

-92 IKKVQND
+92 IKKIQND
-99 DSKINNLKSYLER
+99 DSKINKLKSYLKR
-112 EEKLKNVYNDI
+112 EENLKNVYNDI
-123 KDNSDISEVIEKVKS
+123 KENSDVSEVIEKVKS
-138 LKEEEIDKILNEK
+138 LKEEEIDKILNDK

-177 QLENAINSDSL
+177 QLENAINSESL

-207 NDADKKDGNNDLK
+207 NDADKKDSNNDLK

-235 KVDDDKVKTAF
+235 KVDNDKVKTAF
-246 QHFYN
+246 QYFYN

-256 NDFKSIS
+256 DDFKSIS

-281 KGKIRTKVD
+281 KGEIRSKVD
-290 EEQLHVKNLIK
+290 QEKLHLQDMIK
-301 NLDNENNN
+301 
-309 VEKITIHHIYY
+309 KFMIHHIYY
-320 GAGVGTKVNYMN
+320 GVGVGTKINYMN

-381 GVKYVWSE
+381 GVKYTWSE
-389 YGQKGFIPYGSV
+389 YGQKGFIPYGSF
-401 GVNYIF
+401 GFNYIF

>member
-1 MLKLNR
+1 
-7 TKIKGEIM
+7 M

-69 IEGNYKVNDYVEVSA
+69 IEGKYKVNDYVEVSA

-92 IKKVQND
+92 IKKIQND
-99 DSKINNLKSYLER
+99 DSKINKLKSYLKR
-112 EEKLKNVYNDI
+112 EENLKNVYNDI
-123 KDNSDISEVIEKVKS
+123 KENSDVSEVIEKVKS
-138 LKEEEIDKILNEK
+138 LKEEEIDKILNDK

-177 QLENAINSDSL
+177 QLENAINSESL

-207 NDADKKDGNNDLK
+207 NDADKKDSNNDLK

-235 KVDDDKVKTAF
+235 KVDNDKVKTAF
-246 QHFYN
+246 QYFYN

-256 NDFKSIS
+256 DDFKSIS

-281 KGKIRTKVD
+281 KGEIRSKVD
-290 EEQLHVKNLIK
+290 QEKLHLQDMIK
-301 NLDNENNN
+301 
-309 VEKITIHHIYY
+309 KFMIHHIYY
-320 GAGVGTKVNYMN
+320 GVGVGTKINYMN

-381 GVKYVWSE
+381 GVKYTWSE
-389 YGQKGFIPYGSV
+389 YGQKGFIPYGSF
-401 GVNYIF
+401 GFNYIF

>member
-1 MLKLNR
+1 
-7 TKIKGEIM
+7 M
-15 KKYVIMLL
+15 KKYAIMLL

-69 IEGNYKVNDYVEVSA
+69 VEGNYKVNDYVEVSA

-99 DSKINNLKSYLER
+99 DSKINKLKSYLKR
-112 EEKLKNVYNDI
+112 EENLKNVYNDI

-151 VTRKDAYRKLLKILN
+151 VTRKDAYRKLLNILN

-207 NDADKKDGNNDLK
+207 NDTDKKDSNNDLK
-220 AGPLSLNEAYNKATK
+220 AGPLSLNEAYNKVTK

-290 EEQLHVKNLIK
+290 EEQLHVKNLKK
-301 NLDNENNN
+301 NEDNENNN

-389 YGQKGFIPYGSV
+389 YGQKGFIPYGSF
-401 GVNYIF
+401 GFNYIF

>member
-1 MLKLNR
+1 
-7 TKIKGEIM
+7 M
-15 KKYVIMLL
+15 KKYAIMLL

-69 IEGNYKVNDYVEVSA
+69 VEGNYKVNDYVEVSA

-112 EEKLKNVYNDI
+112 EENLKNVYNDI
-123 KDNSDISEVIEKVKS
+123 KENSDVSEVIEKAKS
-138 LKEEEIDKILNEK
+138 LKEKEIDKILNDK

-166 TQGSRFGTANA
+166 TQGSRFGTANT
-177 QLENAINSDSL
+177 QLENAINSESL

-207 NDADKKDGNNDLK
+207 NDADKKDSNNDLK

-235 KVDDDKVKTAF
+235 KVDNDKVKTAF

-256 NDFKSIS
+256 DDFKSIS

-281 KGKIRTKVD
+281 KGEIRSKVD
-290 EEQLHVKNLIK
+290 QEKLHLQDMIK
-301 NLDNENNN
+301 
-309 VEKITIHHIYY
+309 KFMIHHIYY
-320 GAGVGTKVNYMN
+320 GVGVGTKINYMN

-344 TAIIKPDDEVKTNLY
+344 TAIIKPDDEVKINLY

-381 GVKYVWSE
+381 GVKYTWSE
-389 YGQKGFIPYGSV
+389 YGQKGFIPYGSF
-401 GVNYIF
+401 GFNYIF

>member
-1 MLKLNR
+1 
-7 TKIKGEIM
+7 M
-15 KKYVIMLL
+15 KKYAIILL

-41 KPILEINVKPHENV
+41 KPILEINVKPHENL
-55 SLKTKASYDMVEQN
+55 SLKTKVSYDMVEQN
-69 IEGNYKVNDYVEVSA
+69 VEGNYKVNDYVEVSA

-99 DSKINNLKSYLER
+99 DSKINKLKSYLKR
-112 EEKLKNVYNDI
+112 EENLKNVYNDI
-123 KDNSDISEVIEKVKS
+123 KENSDVSEVIEKVKS
-138 LKEEEIDKILNEK
+138 LKEEEIDKILNDK
-151 VTRKDAYRKLLKILN
+151 VTRKDAYRKLLDILN
-166 TQGSRFGTANA
+166 KQGSRFGSANA
-177 QLENAINSDSL
+177 QLENAINSDSI

-207 NDADKKDGNNDLK
+207 NDADKKDSNNDLK

-256 NDFKSIS
+256 DDFKSIS

-332 FEALLKGRIGAS
+332 FEGLLKGRIGAS

-381 GVKYVWSE
+381 GVKYTWSE
-389 YGQKGFIPYGSV
+389 YGQKGFIPYGSF
-401 GVNYIF
+401 GFNYIF

>member
-1 MLKLNR
+1 
-7 TKIKGEIM
+7 M
-15 KKYVIMLL
+15 KKYAIMLL

-69 IEGNYKVNDYVEVSA
+69 VEGNYKVNDYVEVSA

-207 NDADKKDGNNDLK
+207 NDADKKDSNNDLK

-256 NDFKSIS
+256 DDFKSIS

-281 KGKIRTKVD
+281 KGKIHTKVD

-381 GVKYVWSE
+381 GVKYTWSE
-389 YGQKGFIPYGSV
+389 YGQKGFIPYGSF
-401 GVNYIF
+401 GFNYIF